1 MAYMRGDP
9 YIWSDGDRLHI
20 WTNRRES
27 DTGYNSA
34 VSISSEEF
42 KKLTMRHFAQLAEQ
56 ADLPPNLRRVLEKI
70 TKAVDAVKA
79 DERMPG
85 RGAGPDKEAWRF
97 GR

>member
-1 MAYMRGDP
+1 MRGDP
-9 YIWSDGDRLHI
+9 CIWSDGDRLHI

-34 VSISSEEF
+34 TSISSEEF
-42 KKLTMRHFAQLAEQ
+42 KKLTMQHFAQMAED
-56 ADLPPNLRRVLEKI
+56 AKLPPNLKRALEKI

-85 RGAGPDKEAWRF
+85 RGAGVDREAWRR